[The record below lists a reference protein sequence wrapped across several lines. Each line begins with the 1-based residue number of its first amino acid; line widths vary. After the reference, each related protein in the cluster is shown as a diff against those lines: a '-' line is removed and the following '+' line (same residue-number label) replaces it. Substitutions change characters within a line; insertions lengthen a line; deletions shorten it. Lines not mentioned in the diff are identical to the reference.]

1 MDIKVK
7 QVAPNVY
14 SVEMGETKIALD
26 AEEVK
31 ALMLQL
37 SRVMTPAMSKPKN
50 RTAAYKEF
58 LIKIRT
64 ANNIGIQGL
73 LTAVASEHLLVLF
86 KLCEK
91 DKVLTNIFFK
101 NMSDNS
107 AKMLREDLS
116 YRFPDELPK
125 NLIEPAMERVLHEAR
140 HLEVNGTLVYPDAK
154 KNKA

>member
-7 QVAPNVY
+7 QAAPNVF
-14 SVEMGETKIALD
+14 SVEMGDTKLALD

-31 ALMLQL
+31 SLMLQL
-37 SRVMTPAMSKPKN
+37 SRVMAPAMTKPKN

-64 ANNIGIQGL
+64 ANDIGIQGL
-73 LTAVASEHLLVLF
+73 LTAVASDHLLVFF

-91 DKVLTNIFFK
+91 DKVLKNKLFK
-101 NMSDNS
+101 NMSDKS
-107 AKMLREDLS
+107 AQMLREDLS

-125 NLIEPAMERVLHEAR
+125 SLIEPAMERILHEAR
-140 HLEVNGTLVYPDAK
+140 HLEVNGTLVYPEQP
-154 KNKA
+154 